1 LKGKYE
7 RTKKIRGIKVMNLI
21 RRFELQRIKESKTI
35 KEYSNK
41 LFDITKKIKL
51 LVKEFTDS
59 IL

>member
-1 LKGKYE
+1 
-7 RTKKIRGIKVMNLI
+7 MNLI

>member
-1 LKGKYE
+1 
-7 RTKKIRGIKVMNLI
+7 MNLI
-21 RRFELQRIKESKTI
+21 RRFELQRTKESKTI